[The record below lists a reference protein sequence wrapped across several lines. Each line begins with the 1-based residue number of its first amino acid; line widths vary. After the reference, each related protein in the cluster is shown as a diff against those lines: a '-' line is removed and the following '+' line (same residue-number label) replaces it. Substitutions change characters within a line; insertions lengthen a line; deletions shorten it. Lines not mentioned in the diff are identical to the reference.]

1 MSDAVTVERNVTLGI
16 ANGLHL
22 VPCSKIAQLL
32 RAYSGNA
39 RIRHDGYDADAKSIF
54 DMVRLQALKG
64 RELIVRVEGPDAE
77 TLVQQIVQI
86 LETESFEKSTN

>member
-1 MSDAVTVERNVTLGI
+1 MSDSFPIERDVVLGI

-32 RAYSGNA
+32 RAYSGVA
-39 RIRHDGYDADAKSIF
+39 RIRHEEYDADAKSVF

-64 RELIVRVEGPDAE
+64 RKLVIRVEGPDADSIAS
-77 TLVQQIVQI
+77 QIAQI
-86 LETESFEKSTN
+86 LETESFEHTG